1 MCDPVSPLSN
11 ASLSFG
17 SPGKLFYVSM
27 SSARSVLRAAAG
39 IVPIPQLEYPA
50 EYRPSRSFLSSC
62 EAQKQFE
69 EMNNF
74 LLPRIATNSLWNQ
87 AEETLQ
93 LTIPTAD
100 SKSRSV
106 NLLPTEPG
114 KGHAKKLYE
123 QRGRGRDDHHDKESG
138 DCIRYPPI
146 EAFSKLPKIP
156 FPDSSMSSLQNFNPF
171 DGDDS
176 FEALAMRFNCNRDNF
191 IFY

>member
-27 SSARSVLRAAAG
+27 SICEICAAAG
-39 IVPIPQLEYPA
+39 IVHTASTLNT
-50 EYRPSRSFLSSC
+50 EYRPSSSFLSSG

-74 LLPRIATNSLWNQ
+74 LPPRIATNSLWNQ

-106 NLLPTEPG
+106 NMLPTEPG
-114 KGHAKKLYE
+114 KGHAKKLYQ